1 MLSSLQAKANP
12 VLRCWFFP
20 STFAAEI
27 LFQTPMEHLVFVS
40 ICESPETW
48 YMLLL
53 DVKRPSVYAL
63 DVCTSMVS
71 FPRRERN
78 MRLIM
83 AVLGNI
89 FKLEPNLSNFKHVF
103 PDPNTWGRIEY
114 SMSIPSRLGAIFASD
129 YSELKAFVD
138 LKAETVWR
146 SLSFLP

>member
-1 MLSSLQAKANP
+1 MPPTQEL
-12 VLRCWFFP
+12 
-20 STFAAEI
+20 
-27 LFQTPMEHLVFVS
+27 EHVFVS

-78 MRLIM
+78 MRLIGDEVTFRM
-83 AVLGNI
+83 KTTI
-89 FKLEPNLSNFKHVF
+89 
-103 PDPNTWGRIEY
+103 R
-114 SMSIPSRLGAIFASD
+114 IFASD